1 MDRNAFS
8 LLILLLSVSF
18 VAYCASTPDETP
30 ETIEE
35 SIEESEIPP
44 PPQVVA
50 TALAD
55 LFPTEESEANG
66 SVTFKETNGGVKIT
80 AEVSGLAPGK
90 HGFHIHAIGD
100 CSSPDASSA
109 EGHLNP
115 GNTQH
120 GAPDSP
126 THHVGDLGNI
136 EADSEGNASFEMTVD
151 FITLSEGPNSV
162 LGKAVIVEAD
172 EDNFDPSRSDGA
184 RLACGV
190 IEM

>member
-1 MDRNAFS
+1 MGRDAS
-8 LLILLLSVSF
+8 PLIIILLSIGF
-18 VAYCASTPDETP
+18 GAYCASTPDETP

-35 SIEESEIPP
+35 VSPP
-44 PPQVVA
+44 SQGVA

-55 LFPTEESEANG
+55 LFPTEGSETNG
-66 SVTFKETNGGVKIT
+66 SVTFEETKGGVKIT

-90 HGFHIHAIGD
+90 HGFHIHEIGD
-100 CSSPDASSA
+100 CSSPDEGSVG
-109 EGHLNP
+109 GHLNP

-126 THHVGDLGNI
+126 THHAGDLGNI
-136 EADSEGNASFEMTVD
+136 EADAEGNASFQMTVD
-151 FITLSEGPNSV
+151 FITLSEVPHSI
-162 LGKAVIVEAD
+162 LGKAVVVEAD
-172 EDNFDPSRSDGA
+172 EDDFDPSRSDGA

>member
-1 MDRNAFS
+1 MNRNAVS
-8 LLILLLSVSF
+8 LITLLLSVGF
-18 VAYCASTPDETP
+18 LAYCASTPDDTP
-30 ETIEE
+30 ETDQTPETTE
-35 SIEESEIPP
+35 VPP
-44 PPQVVA
+44 PAQVVA
-50 TALAD
+50 TALVD
-55 LFPTEESEANG
+55 LFPTEGSEVNG
-66 SVTFKETNGGVKIT
+66 SVTFEEANGRVKIT

-90 HGFHIHAIGD
+90 HGFHIHETGD

-126 THHVGDLGNI
+126 THHAGDLGNI
-136 EADSEGNASFEMTVD
+136 EADAEGNVSFQMTVD
-151 FITLSEGPNSV
+151 YFTLTEGPNSI
-162 LGKAVIVEAD
+162 LGTAVVVERD
-172 EDNFDPSRSDGA
+172 EDNFEPSRSDGV

>member
-1 MDRNAFS
+1 MDRNAVS
-8 LLILLLSVSF
+8 LLILLLSVGF
-18 VAYCASTPDETP
+18 LAYCASTSDETP
-30 ETIEE
+30 ETVEPGETIGV
-35 SIEESEIPP
+35 PP

-66 SVTFKETNGGVKIT
+66 SVTFEETNGGVKIT

-126 THHVGDLGNI
+126 THHAGDLGNI
-136 EADSEGNASFEMTVD
+136 EADAEGNASFQMTVD
-151 FITLSEGPNSV
+151 FISLLEGPNSV
-162 LGKAVIVEAD
+162 IGKAVVVEAE
-172 EDNFDPSRSDGA
+172 EDDFDPSRGDGA
-184 RLACGV
+184 SLACGV
-190 IEM
+190 IQM